1 MKYLLSI
8 MSFIAVSLLVWAT
21 FFLPSPWERDGNLYT
36 GGRGNLECFVY
47 VKDHEVDL
55 FAFGPTDKN
64 TYAYSDVIIGKDQK
78 TGQPYFRNTSMTTRN
93 TVKEGRT
100 VDFTPL
106 DLFREHC
113 LRGIKDQFP
122 DDVQQM
128 FLGYGGIGK
137 K

>member
-1 MKYLLSI
+1 
-8 MSFIAVSLLVWAT
+8 
-21 FFLPSPWERDGNLYT
+21 
-36 GGRGNLECFVY
+36 
-47 VKDHEVDL
+47 
-55 FAFGPTDKN
+55 
-64 TYAYSDVIIGKDQK
+64 
-78 TGQPYFRNTSMTTRN
+78 MTTRN